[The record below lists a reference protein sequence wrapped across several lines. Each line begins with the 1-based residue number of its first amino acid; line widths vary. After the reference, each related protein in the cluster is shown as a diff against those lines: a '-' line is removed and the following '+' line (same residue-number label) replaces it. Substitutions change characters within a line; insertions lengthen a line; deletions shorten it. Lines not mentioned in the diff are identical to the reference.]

1 MLTAVASGWPSPSGS
16 EKIVHVET
24 WRGID
29 ATPEGWPASVVAIGV
44 FDGVHRGHAAL
55 VRTAAKAAAERE
67 ARCVV
72 VTFDPHP
79 TAVVA
84 PHAVPA
90 RLASVERRIELL
102 SALGVDAVCVL
113 PFTKELSKLSPD
125 YFVRHV
131 LVGALH
137 AKAVVVGENFRFGH
151 KAAGDVA
158 KLAELGAEFG
168 FEVLPQALTA
178 DDEAYSSTR
187 VRRLIAEGDV
197 AAAAEVLGRDFG
209 VEGTVVHGAGRG
221 GTALGFPTANLDVAE
236 GTAIPADGVYAGW
249 FYRDSLR
256 HPAAISVGTNPTFEG
271 SARTVEAYL
280 LDFDGDLYGEHV
292 RLDFTARLRGQVAFD
307 GLEPLIKQIET
318 DVADT
323 RRALELD

>member
-1 MLTAVASGWPSPSGS
+1 M
-16 EKIVHVET
+16 ET

-90 RLASVERRIELL
+90 QLASVDRRIELL
-102 SALGVDAVCVL
+102 ESLGVDAVCVL
-113 PFTKELSKLSPD
+113 PFTKELSQLSPE

-131 LVGALH
+131 LVGGLH
-137 AKAVVVGENFRFGH
+137 AKAVVVGENWRFGH
-151 KAAGDVA
+151 KAAGNVET
-158 KLAELGAEFG
+158 LAELGVEYG
-168 FEVLPQALTA
+168 FEVLPQTLTA
-178 DDEAYSSTR
+178 DTVPMDGSQASPTEVYSSTR
-187 VRRLIAEGDV
+187 VRKLVAEGDV

-209 VEGTVVHGAGRG
+209 VEGTVVHGEGRG
-221 GTALGFPTANLDVAE
+221 GTALGFPTANLDVPA
-236 GTAIPADGVYAGW
+236 GMAIPADGVYAGW
-249 FYRDSLR
+249 FCRGSQRL
-256 HPAAISVGTNPTFEG
+256 PAAISVGTNPTFQG
-271 SARTVEAYL
+271 SARTVEAYI

-292 RLDFTARLRGQVAFD
+292 RLDFTARLRGQVAFT
-307 GLEPLIKQIET
+307 GMEPLIKQIET

-323 RRALELD
+323 RRALELE

>member
-1 MLTAVASGWPSPSGS
+1 
-16 EKIVHVET
+16 VET

-55 VRTAAKAAAERE
+55 VRTAVKAAAERD

-84 PHAVPA
+84 PHAMPPQ
-90 RLASVERRIELL
+90 LTGIDRRIELL
-102 SALGVDAVCVL
+102 GALGVDAVCVL
-113 PFTKELSKLSPD
+113 PFTKELSQLSPD

-131 LVGALH
+131 LVGGLH
-137 AKAVVVGENFRFGH
+137 AKAVVVGENWRFGH
-151 KAAGDVA
+151 KAAGDVK
-158 KLAELGAEFG
+158 KLAELGEEFD
-168 FEVLPQALTA
+168 FEVLPQTLTA
-178 DDEAYSSTR
+178 DDEAFSSTR
-187 VRRLIAEGDV
+187 VRGLIAEGDV
-197 AAAAEVLGRDFG
+197 AGAAEVLGRDYG

-221 GTALGFPTANLDVAE
+221 GTALGFPTANLDIAA

-249 FYRDSLR
+249 FHRDSHR
-256 HPAAISVGTNPTFEG
+256 HAAAISVGTNPTFDGTE
-271 SARTVEAYL
+271 RTVEAYL
-280 LDFDGDLYGEHV
+280 LDFSGDLYGEAV
-292 RLDFTARLRGQVAFD
+292 RLDFTARLRGQIAFD
-307 GLEPLIKQIET
+307 GIEPLVKQIET

-323 RRALELD
+323 RRALDLG

>member
-1 MLTAVASGWPSPSGS
+1 
-16 EKIVHVET
+16 VET

-55 VRTAAKAAAERE
+55 VRTAVKAAAERE

-84 PHAVPA
+84 PHAMPA
-90 RLASVERRIELL
+90 QLTGIERRVELL
-102 SALGVDAVCVL
+102 GALGVDAVCVL
-113 PFTKELSKLSPD
+113 PFTKELSQLSPD

-131 LVGALH
+131 LVGGLH
-137 AKAVVVGENFRFGH
+137 AKAVVVGENWRFGH
-151 KAAGDVA
+151 KAAGDVK
-158 KLAELGAEFG
+158 KLAELGEEFD
-168 FEVLPQALTA
+168 FEVLPQTLTA
-178 DDEAYSSTR
+178 DDEAFSSTR
-187 VRRLIAEGDV
+187 VRGLIAEGDV

-209 VEGTVVHGAGRG
+209 IEGTIVHGAGRG
-221 GTALGFPTANLDVAE
+221 GTALGFPTANLAVAA

-249 FYRDSLR
+249 LYRDSHR
-256 HPAAISVGTNPTFEG
+256 YPAAISVGTNPTFNGTE
-271 SARTVEAYL
+271 RTVEAYL
-280 LDFDGDLYGEHV
+280 LDFSGDLYGAEV
-292 RLDFTARLRGQVAFD
+292 RLDFTARLRGQVAFA
-307 GLEPLIKQIET
+307 GIEPLIAQIET

-323 RRALELD
+323 RRALDLR

>member
-1 MLTAVASGWPSPSGS
+1 M
-16 EKIVHVET
+16 ET

-29 ATPEGWPASVVAIGV
+29 ATPEDWPASVVAIGV

-55 VRTAAKAAAERE
+55 VHTAVKAAAERE
-67 ARCVV
+67 ARSVV

-90 RLASVERRIELL
+90 QLTSLERRIELL
-102 SALGVDAVCVL
+102 GSLGVDGVCVL
-113 PFTKELSKLSPD
+113 PFTPELSKLTPD

-131 LVGALH
+131 LVGGLH

-151 KAAGDVA
+151 KAAGDV
-158 KLAELGAEFG
+158 KRLTELGEEFG
-168 FEVLPQALTA
+168 FEVLGQTLTA
-178 DDEAYSSTR
+178 DDEAFSSTR
-187 VRRLIAEGDV
+187 VRALIAAGDV
-197 AAAAEVLGRDFG
+197 AAAADVLGRDFG

-221 GTALGFPTANLDVAE
+221 GSSLGFPTANLDVPP
-236 GTAIPADGVYAGW
+236 GRAIPADGVYAGW
-249 FYRDSLR
+249 LHRDAQR

-271 SARTVEAYL
+271 DERTVEAHL
-280 LDFDGDLYGEHV
+280 LDFSGDLYGERV
-292 RLDFTARLRGQVAFD
+292 RLDFTARLRGQVAFA
-307 GLEPLIKQIET
+307 GIEPLIEQIET

-323 RRALELD
+323 RRALELR

>member
-1 MLTAVASGWPSPSGS
+1 MA
-16 EKIVHVET
+16 VET

-67 ARCVV
+67 ARSVV

-90 RLASVERRIELL
+90 QLTSVERRIELL
-102 SALGVDAVCVL
+102 GALGVDAVCVL
-113 PFTKELSKLSPD
+113 PFTEELSQLSPD

-131 LVGALH
+131 LVEGLH
-137 AKAVVVGENFRFGH
+137 ATAVVVGENFRFGH
-151 KAAGDVA
+151 KAAGDVER
-158 KLAELGAEFG
+158 LAELGEAFG
-168 FEVLPQALTA
+168 FEVLPQTLSA
-178 DDEAYSSTR
+178 DAAPLDGSPAPPKEAFSSTR
-187 VRRLIAEGDV
+187 VRRLLAEGDV
-197 AAAAEVLGRDFG
+197 AGAADVLGRDFG
-209 VEGTVVHGAGRG
+209 IEGTVVHGAGRG
-221 GTALGFPTANLDVAE
+221 GTALGFPTANIEWAP

-249 FYRDSLR
+249 FHHDSHR
-256 HPAAISVGTNPTFEG
+256 HAAAISVGTNPTFEG
-271 SARTVEAYL
+271 RDRTVEAYL
-280 LDFDGDLYGEHV
+280 LDFDGDLYGERV
-292 RLDFTARLRGQVAFD
+292 RLDFTARLRGQVAFA
-307 GLEPLIKQIET
+307 GIEPLIKQIET

-323 RRALELD
+323 RRALELE

>member
-1 MLTAVASGWPSPSGS
+1 M
-16 EKIVHVET
+16 ET

-29 ATPEGWPASVVAIGV
+29 ATPEGWPASVLAIGV

-90 RLASVERRIELL
+90 QLTSLDRRIELL
-102 SALGVDAVCVL
+102 GSLGVDGVCVL
-113 PFTKELSKLSPD
+113 PFTEELSKLSPD

-131 LVGALH
+131 LVGGLH
-137 AKAVVVGENFRFGH
+137 AKAVCVGENFRFGH

-158 KLAELGAEFG
+158 KLTELGEEFG
-168 FEVLPQALTA
+168 FEVLAQTLTA

-187 VRRLIAEGDV
+187 VRRLVAEGDV

-221 GTALGFPTANLDVAE
+221 GTSLGFPTANLEIPA
-236 GTAIPADGVYAGW
+236 GRAIPADGVYAGW
-249 FYRDSLR
+249 FHADSRRL
-256 HPAAISVGTNPTFEG
+256 PAAISVGTNPTFEG
-271 SARTVEAYL
+271 DERTVEAFL
-280 LDFDGDLYGEHV
+280 LDFSGDLYGRRV
-292 RLDFTARLRGQVAFD
+292 RLDFTARLRGQIAFD
-307 GLEPLIKQIET
+307 GIEPLIAQIET

>member
-1 MLTAVASGWPSPSGS
+1 M
-16 EKIVHVET
+16 ET

-55 VRTAAKAAAERE
+55 IRTAAKAAAERE

-90 RLASVERRIELL
+90 QLSSVERRIELL
-102 SALGVDAVCVL
+102 GALGVDAVCVL
-113 PFTKELSKLSPD
+113 PFTKELSQLSPD

-131 LVGALH
+131 LVGGLH

-151 KAAGDVA
+151 KAAGDV
-158 KLAELGAEFG
+158 KRLAELGEEFG
-168 FEVLPQALTA
+168 FEVLAQTLTA
-178 DDEAYSSTR
+178 DDEAFSSTR

-197 AAAAEVLGRDFG
+197 AGAAEVLGRDFG
-209 VEGTVVHGAGRG
+209 IEGTIVHGAGRG
-221 GTALGFPTANLDVAE
+221 GTALGFPTANLAHAS
-236 GTAIPADGVYAGW
+236 GTAVPADGVYAGW
-249 FYRDSLR
+249 FHRDSHR
-256 HPAAISVGTNPTFEG
+256 HPAAISVGTNPTFNGTE
-271 SARTVEAYL
+271 RTVEAYL
-280 LDFDGDLYGEHV
+280 LDFSGDLYGAEV
-292 RLDFTARLRGQVAFD
+292 RLDFTARLRGQVAFE
-307 GLEPLIKQIET
+307 GIEPLIAQIET

-323 RRALELD
+323 RRALELG

>member
-1 MLTAVASGWPSPSGS
+1 M
-16 EKIVHVET
+16 ET

-55 VRTAAKAAAERE
+55 IRTAAKAAAERE

-90 RLASVERRIELL
+90 QLTTVDRRLELL
-102 SALGVDAVCVL
+102 EALGVDAVCVL
-113 PFTKELSKLSPD
+113 PFTEELSKLSPD

-137 AKAVVVGENFRFGH
+137 AKAVCVGENFRFGH

-158 KLAELGAEFG
+158 KLAELGEEFG
-168 FEVLPQALTA
+168 FEVLPQTLTA
-178 DDEAYSSTR
+178 DAEAFSSTR
-187 VRRLIAEGDV
+187 VRRLVAAGDV

-209 VEGTVVHGAGRG
+209 LEGTVVHGAGRG
-221 GTALGFPTANLDVAE
+221 GTALGFPTANLATAPN
-236 GTAIPADGVYAGW
+236 TAIPADGVYAGW
-249 FYRDSLR
+249 CHRDSHR

-271 SARTVEAYL
+271 GERTVEAYL
-280 LDFDGDLYGEHV
+280 LDFSGDLYGERV

-307 GLEPLIKQIET
+307 GIEPLVRQIET

-323 RRALELD
+323 RRVLELG

>member
-1 MLTAVASGWPSPSGS
+1 M
-16 EKIVHVET
+16 ET
-24 WRGID
+24 WRGMD

-55 VRTAAKAAAERE
+55 VRTAVKAASERD
-67 ARCVV
+67 ARSVV

-84 PHAVPA
+84 PQAVPA
-90 RLASVERRIELL
+90 RLTSLERRIELL
-102 SALGVDAVCVL
+102 GALGVDGVCVL
-113 PFTKELSKLSPD
+113 PFTEELSKLSPD

-151 KAAGDVA
+151 KAAGDTA
-158 KLAELGAEFG
+158 KLAELGEEFG
-168 FEVLPQALTA
+168 FEVLAQHLNADTAPADGSPAPPQSV
-178 DDEAYSSTR
+178 YSSTR
-187 VRRLIAEGDV
+187 VRRLVAEGDV

-221 GTALGFPTANLDVAE
+221 GTALGFPTANLDVAD

-249 FYRDSLR
+249 FHRGSQRLA
-256 HPAAISVGTNPTFEG
+256 AAISVGTNPTFEG
-271 SARTVEAYL
+271 AERTVEAYL
-280 LDFDGDLYGEHV
+280 LDFSGDLYGERV
-292 RLDFTARLRGQVAFD
+292 RLDFTARLRGQIAFD
-307 GLEPLIKQIET
+307 GIEPLVAQIET

-323 RRALELD
+323 RRALELG

>member
-1 MLTAVASGWPSPSGS
+1 
-16 EKIVHVET
+16 VET

-67 ARCVV
+67 ARSVV

-84 PHAVPA
+84 PHAVPPQ
-90 RLASVERRIELL
+90 LTTVERRIELL
-102 SALGVDAVCVL
+102 GALGVDAVCVL
-113 PFTKELSKLSPD
+113 PFTEELSKLSPD

-131 LVGALH
+131 LVGGLH

-151 KAAGDVA
+151 KAAGDV
-158 KLAELGAEFG
+158 KRLAELGEEFG
-168 FEVLPQALTA
+168 FEVLPQTLSA
-178 DDEAYSSTR
+178 DAVDGSPASEAFSSTR

-197 AAAAEVLGRDFG
+197 AGAAEVLGRDHG
-209 VEGTVVHGAGRG
+209 IEGTVVHGEGRG
-221 GTALGFPTANLDVAE
+221 GTALGFPTANIEWTPGA
-236 GTAIPADGVYAGW
+236 AIPADGVYAGW
-249 FYRDSLR
+249 FHHDSHR
-256 HPAAISVGTNPTFEG
+256 HAAAISVGTNPTFDG
-271 SARTVEAYL
+271 KVRTVEAHL
-280 LDFDGDLYGEHV
+280 LDFDGDLYGESV
-292 RLDFTARLRGQVAFD
+292 RLDFTARLRGQVTFE
-307 GLEPLIKQIET
+307 GIEPLIAQIET

-323 RRALELD
+323 RRALELE

>member
-1 MLTAVASGWPSPSGS
+1 M
-16 EKIVHVET
+16 ET

-90 RLASVERRIELL
+90 RLASVDRRVELL
-102 SALGVDAVCVL
+102 GSLGVDAVCVL
-113 PFTKELSKLSPD
+113 PFTKELSQLSPE

-131 LVGALH
+131 LVGGLH
-137 AKAVVVGENFRFGH
+137 AKAVVVGENWRFGH
-151 KAAGDVA
+151 KAAGTVDT
-158 KLAELGAEFG
+158 LTELGAEYG
-168 FEVLPQALTA
+168 FEVLPQTLTA
-178 DDEAYSSTR
+178 DDEVYSSTR
-187 VRRLIAEGDV
+187 VRKLVAEGEV

-209 VEGTVVHGAGRG
+209 VEGTVVHGEGRG
-221 GTALGFPTANLDVAE
+221 GTALGFPTANLDVPA

-249 FYRDSLR
+249 FCRGSERL
-256 HPAAISVGTNPTFEG
+256 PAAISVGTNPTFAG

-292 RLDFTARLRGQVAFD
+292 RLDFTVRLRGQVAFT
-307 GLEPLIKQIET
+307 GVEPLIKQIET

-323 RRALELD
+323 RRALELG

>member
-1 MLTAVASGWPSPSGS
+1 M
-16 EKIVHVET
+16 ET

-90 RLASVERRIELL
+90 QLSSVERRIELL
-102 SALGVDAVCVL
+102 GVLGVDAVCVL
-113 PFTKELSKLSPD
+113 PFTKELSQLSPD

-131 LVGALH
+131 LVGGLH

-151 KAAGDVA
+151 KAAGDV
-158 KLAELGAEFG
+158 KRLAELGEAFG
-168 FEVLPQALTA
+168 FEVLAQTLTA
-178 DDEAYSSTR
+178 DDEAFSSTR
-187 VRRLIAEGDV
+187 VRRLVAEGDV
-197 AAAAEVLGRDFG
+197 AGAAEVLGRDFG
-209 VEGTVVHGAGRG
+209 IEGTIVHGAGRG
-221 GTALGFPTANLDVAE
+221 GTALGFPTANLAHAA
-236 GTAIPADGVYAGW
+236 GTAVPADGVYAGW
-249 FYRDSLR
+249 FHRDSHR
-256 HPAAISVGTNPTFEG
+256 HPAAISVGTNPTFNGTE
-271 SARTVEAYL
+271 RTVEAYL
-280 LDFDGDLYGEHV
+280 LDFSGDLYGAEV
-292 RLDFTARLRGQVAFD
+292 RLDFTARLRGQVAFE
-307 GLEPLIKQIET
+307 GIEPLIAQIET

-323 RRALELD
+323 RRALELG

>member
-1 MLTAVASGWPSPSGS
+1 M
-16 EKIVHVET
+16 ET

-55 VRTAAKAAAERE
+55 VRTAVKAAAERE

-84 PHAVPA
+84 PQAVPA
-90 RLASVERRIELL
+90 QLSSVERRIELL
-102 SALGVDAVCVL
+102 AGLGADAVCVL

-131 LVGALH
+131 LVEGLH

-151 KAAGDVA
+151 KAAGDV
-158 KLAELGAEFG
+158 KRLAELGEEFG
-168 FEVLPQALTA
+168 FEVLAQTLSA
-178 DDEAYSSTR
+178 DDEAFSSTR
-187 VRRLIAEGDV
+187 VRRLLAEGDV
-197 AAAAEVLGRDFG
+197 AGAGEVLGRDFG
-209 VEGTVVHGAGRG
+209 IEGAVVHGEGRG
-221 GTALGFPTANLDVAE
+221 GSSLGFPTANLAIAP

-249 FYRDSLR
+249 LHRDSHR
-256 HPAAISVGTNPTFEG
+256 YPAAISVGTNPTFDGKE
-271 SARTVEAYL
+271 RTVEAFL
-280 LDFDGDLYGEHV
+280 LDFSGDLYGAEV
-292 RLDFTARLRGQVAFD
+292 RLDFTTRLRGQIAFD
-307 GLEPLIKQIET
+307 GVEPLIAQIET

-323 RRALELD
+323 RRALELE

>member
-1 MLTAVASGWPSPSGS
+1 
-16 EKIVHVET
+16 VET

-55 VRTAAKAAAERE
+55 VRTAVKAAAERE

-84 PHAVPA
+84 PHAMPA
-90 RLASVERRIELL
+90 QLTGIERRVELL
-102 SALGVDAVCVL
+102 GALGVDAVCVL
-113 PFTKELSKLSPD
+113 PFTKELSQLSPD

-131 LVGALH
+131 LVGGLH
-137 AKAVVVGENFRFGH
+137 AKAVVVGENWRFGH
-151 KAAGDVA
+151 KAAGDVK
-158 KLAELGAEFG
+158 KLAELGEEFD
-168 FEVLPQALTA
+168 FEVLPQTLTA
-178 DDEAYSSTR
+178 DDEAFSSTR
-187 VRRLIAEGDV
+187 VRGLIAEGDV

-209 VEGTVVHGAGRG
+209 IEGTIVHGAGRG
-221 GTALGFPTANLDVAE
+221 GTALGFPTANLAVAA

-249 FYRDSLR
+249 LYRDSHR
-256 HPAAISVGTNPTFEG
+256 HPAAISVGTNPTFNGTE
-271 SARTVEAYL
+271 RTVEAYL
-280 LDFDGDLYGEHV
+280 LDFSGDLYGAEV
-292 RLDFTARLRGQVAFD
+292 RLDFTARLRGQVAFA
-307 GLEPLIKQIET
+307 GIEPLIAQIET

-323 RRALELD
+323 RRALDLR

>member
-1 MLTAVASGWPSPSGS
+1 M
-16 EKIVHVET
+16 ET

-55 VRTAAKAAAERE
+55 VRTAVKAAAERE

-84 PHAVPA
+84 PHAMPA
-90 RLASVERRIELL
+90 QLTGIERRVELL
-102 SALGVDAVCVL
+102 GALGVDAVCVL
-113 PFTKELSKLSPD
+113 PFTKELSQLSPD

-131 LVGALH
+131 LVGGLH
-137 AKAVVVGENFRFGH
+137 AKAVVVGENWRFGH
-151 KAAGDVA
+151 KAAGDVK
-158 KLAELGAEFG
+158 KLAELGEEFD
-168 FEVLPQALTA
+168 FEVLPQTLTA
-178 DDEAYSSTR
+178 DDEAFSSTR
-187 VRRLIAEGDV
+187 VRGLIAEGDV

-209 VEGTVVHGAGRG
+209 IEGTIVHGAGRG
-221 GTALGFPTANLDVAE
+221 GTALGFPTANLAVAA

-249 FYRDSLR
+249 LHRDSHR
-256 HPAAISVGTNPTFEG
+256 YPAAISVGTNPTFNGTE
-271 SARTVEAYL
+271 RTVEAYL
-280 LDFDGDLYGEHV
+280 LDFSGDLYGAEV
-292 RLDFTARLRGQVAFD
+292 RLDFTARLRGQVAFA
-307 GLEPLIKQIET
+307 GIEPLIAQIET

-323 RRALELD
+323 RRALDLR

>member
-1 MLTAVASGWPSPSGS
+1 M
-16 EKIVHVET
+16 ET

-90 RLASVERRIELL
+90 QLTTLERRIELL
-102 SALGVDAVCVL
+102 GSLGVDGVCVL
-113 PFTKELSKLSPD
+113 PFTEELSKLSPD
-125 YFVRHV
+125 YFARHV
-131 LVGALH
+131 LVGGLH
-137 AKAVVVGENFRFGH
+137 AKAVCVGENFRFGH
-151 KAAGDVA
+151 KAAGSVA
-158 KLAELGAEFG
+158 TLTELGEEFG
-168 FEVLPQALTA
+168 FEVLAQPLTA
-178 DDEAYSSTR
+178 DAEYLDGSQAPPEGAYSSTR
-187 VRRLIAEGDV
+187 VRRLLAEGDV

-221 GTALGFPTANLDVAE
+221 GTSLGFPTANLDVPA
-236 GTAIPADGVYAGW
+236 GMAIPADGVYAGW
-249 FYRDSLR
+249 FHLDSRRL
-256 HPAAISVGTNPTFEG
+256 PAAVSVGTNPTFDGDE
-271 SARTVEAYL
+271 RTVEAFL
-280 LDFDGDLYGEHV
+280 LNFSGDLYGQRV
-292 RLDFTARLRGQVAFD
+292 RLDFTARLRGQIAFD
-307 GLEPLIKQIET
+307 AVEPLIAQIET

-323 RRALELD
+323 RRALELG